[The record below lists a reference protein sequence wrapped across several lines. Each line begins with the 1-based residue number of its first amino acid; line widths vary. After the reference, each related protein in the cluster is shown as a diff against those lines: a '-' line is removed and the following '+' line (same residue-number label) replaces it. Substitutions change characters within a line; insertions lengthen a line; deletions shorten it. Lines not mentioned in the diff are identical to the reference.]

1 MASSSSGT
9 RSSAAVAD
17 AAADEQDQNSCP
29 TGSAI
34 CVSPGEIDPS
44 LQGSDTPAHAAER
57 SGEHSGADKTGQPRR
72 AWLGPP
78 LQAGSRPKALPP
90 TRRLAGA
97 ANLVASVR
105 QVALLWL
112 DNVATPEALRRVRA
126 C

>member
-9 RSSAAVAD
+9 RSSAAVGRCGCRRARSELVPD
-17 AAADEQDQNSCP
+17 RERYMRFP
-29 TGSAI
+29 R
-34 CVSPGEIDPS
+34 EIDPS

-97 ANLVASVR
+97 ANLVAPVR

-112 DNVATPEALRRVRA
+112 DYVATPQALRRVRA